1 MKAWLKYTLGFIVIV
16 VIAGAGFAW
25 WVYHKPH
32 RNINNEVAVKVPVNT
47 LLDAFKQNEKTASSQ
62 YNDKVLELS
71 GIVKE
76 ASKNEAGNWV
86 INIEN
91 DLHTGSITV
100 AFSALQDAVQP
111 FDSIVYKGICAG
123 YFPEDNNVV
132 INEAVLLFKGKTD
145 TTKRVTANV
154 EPVQKDTIVSF
165 STKKGSI
172 KFVSPTDA
180 DVSAI
185 NNEVSSKINGSG
197 EIRFS
202 LLFKGFQ
209 FKYAEMQT
217 HFNEEYV
224 ESEKYPRASFTGTIQ
239 NVKNIDLNKEGK
251 YSAKI
256 VGNLTMHGVTKP
268 VQTTATLNIRKGTIA
283 AAATMS
289 INMSDFKIDASAVTE
304 KVDLEINCNY
314 TQL

>member
-1 MKAWLKYTLGFIVIV
+1 MKAWLKYILGFIVIV

-111 FDSIVYKGICAG
+111 FDSIAYKGICAG

>member
-1 MKAWLKYTLGFIVIV
+1 MKAWIKYTIGFIVIV

-25 WVYHKPH
+25 WIYHKPQ
-32 RNINNEVAVKVPVNT
+32 RNINNEIAVKTETNA
-47 LLDAFKQNEKTASSQ
+47 LLDAFKQNEKTASTQ
-62 YNDKVLELS
+62 YTDKVLELS

-86 INIEN
+86 VNIEN
-91 DLHTGSITV
+91 DMHTGSITV
-100 AFSALQDAVQP
+100 AFSALQDQVQP
-111 FDSIVYKGICAG
+111 FDSITYKGICAG
-123 YFPEDNNVV
+123 YFPEENNIV
-132 INEAVLLFKGKTD
+132 INEAVLLFKGKMD
-145 TTKRVTANV
+145 TTKKVSANV
-154 EPVQKDTIVSF
+154 EPVQKDTIISF
-165 STKKGSI
+165 STKKGAI

-180 DVSAI
+180 DVNAV
-185 NNEVSSKINGSG
+185 NNEVSSKISATGD
-197 EIRFS
+197 IRFS

-224 ESEKYPRASFTGTIQ
+224 ESEKYPRASFAGTIQ
-239 NVKNIDLNKEGK
+239 NIKSIDFTKDGK
-251 YSAKI
+251 YTAKV
-256 VGNLTMHGVTKP
+256 VGTLTMHGVTKP
-268 VQTTATLNIRKGTIA
+268 VQTTATLNISKGKIA
-283 AAATMS
+283 ATATMS

>member
-1 MKAWLKYTLGFIVIV
+1 V

-32 RNINNEVAVKVPVNT
+32 RNINDEIAVKTETNA
-47 LLDAFKQNEKTASSQ
+47 LIDAFKQNEKTASAQ

-71 GIVKE
+71 GIVKD
-76 ASKNEAGNWV
+76 ASKNDAGNWV

-91 DLHTGSITV
+91 DAQTGSITV
-100 AFSALQDAVQP
+100 AFSALQNTVQP
-111 FDSIVYKGICAG
+111 FDSISYKGICAG

-145 TTKRVTANV
+145 TTKRVTANID
-154 EPVQKDTIVSF
+154 PVQKDTIVSF
-165 STKKGSI
+165 STKKGRI

-185 NNEVSSKINGSG
+185 NNEVSSKISATGD
-197 EIRFS
+197 IRFS

-217 HFNEEYV
+217 HFNEEYI

-239 NVKNIDLNKEGK
+239 NIKSIDLTKEGK
-251 YSAKI
+251 YTAKV
-256 VGNLTMHGVTKP
+256 VGTLTMHGVTKP
-268 VQTTATLNIRKGTIA
+268 VQTSATLVISKGKIAATATI
-283 AAATMS
+283 S

>member
-1 MKAWLKYTLGFIVIV
+1 MKAWLKYILGFIVIV

-32 RNINNEVAVKVPVNT
+32 RNINDEIAVKSETNV
-47 LLDAFKQNEKTASSQ
+47 LLDAFKQNEKTASAQ

-71 GIVKE
+71 GIVKD
-76 ASKNEAGNWV
+76 ASKNDAGNWV

-91 DLHTGSITV
+91 DAQTGSITV
-100 AFSALQDAVQP
+100 AFNALQDALQP
-111 FDSIVYKGICAG
+111 FDSIAYKGICAG

-132 INEAVLLFKGKTD
+132 INEAVLLFKGKID
-145 TTKRVTANV
+145 TTKRVTANI

-185 NNEVSSKINGSG
+185 NNEVSSKISATGD
-197 EIRFS
+197 IRFS

-239 NVKNIDLNKEGK
+239 NIKSIDFNKEGK
-251 YSAKI
+251 YTAKV
-256 VGNLTMHGVTKP
+256 VGTLTMHGVTKP
-268 VQTTATLNIRKGTIA
+268 VQTSAILTIGKGKIA
-283 AAATMS
+283 ATAAMS

>member
-1 MKAWLKYTLGFIVIV
+1 MKAWLKWSLGLII
-16 VIAGAGFAW
+16 IIGIMGGGFAW
-25 WVYHKPH
+25 WVYNKPH
-32 RNINNEVAVKVPVNT
+32 RNINNEIAVKVPVNT
-47 LLDAFKQNEKTASSQ
+47 LLDAFKQNENTASTQ
-62 YNDKVLELS
+62 YTDKVLALN

-86 INIEN
+86 VNIEN
-91 DLHTGSITV
+91 DAHTGSITV
-100 AFSALQDAVQP
+100 AFSALQDSLQP
-111 FDSIVYKGICAG
+111 FDSIAYKGICAG
-123 YFPEDNNVV
+123 YFPEDNNIV
-132 INEAVLLFKGKTD
+132 INEAVLLFKGKMD
-145 TTKRVTANV
+145 TTKTVQATPTPA
-154 EPVQKDTIVSF
+154 QKDALLTF

-185 NNEVSSKINGSG
+185 NNEVSSKISASG
-197 EIRFS
+197 DIRFS

-239 NVKNIDLNKEGK
+239 NMKSIDLSKEGK

-256 VGNLTMHGVTKP
+256 IGTLTMHGVTKP
-268 VQTTATLNIRKGTIA
+268 VQTTATLNISKGKIA
-283 AAATMS
+283 ATATMS

>member
-1 MKAWLKYTLGFIVIV
+1 MKAWLKFTLGFIVIV

-32 RNINNEVAVKVPVNT
+32 RDINNEIAVTVEAT
-47 LLDAFKQNEKTASSQ
+47 ALLDAFKQNEKTASAK

-86 INIEN
+86 VNIEN
-91 DLHTGSITV
+91 TTQTGSITV
-100 AFSALQDAVQP
+100 AFSALQDAIQP
-111 FDSIVYKGICAG
+111 FDSIAYKGICAG
-123 YFPEDNNVV
+123 YFPEDNSVV
-132 INEAVLLFKGKTD
+132 INEAVLLFKSKTD
-145 TTKRVTANV
+145 TTKKITVSV
-154 EPVQKDTIVSF
+154 EPVQKDSILNF
-165 STKKGSI
+165 STKKGSV
-172 KFVSPTDA
+172 KFVSPTDP

-185 NNEVSSKINGSG
+185 NNEVSSKINEAG

-239 NVKNIDLNKEGK
+239 NIKSIDLTKDGK
-251 YSAKI
+251 YTAKV
-256 VGNLTMHGVTKP
+256 VGTLTMHGVTKP
-268 VQTTATLNIRKGTIA
+268 VQTSATLNISKGKIT
-283 AAATMS
+283 AAAT
-289 INMSDFKIDASAVTE
+289 IGIILSDFNIDASAVTE

>member
-1 MKAWLKYTLGFIVIV
+1 MKAWLKYILGFIVIV

-32 RNINNEVAVKVPVNT
+32 RNINDEIAVKVATNA
-47 LLDAFKQNEKTASSQ
+47 LLDAFKQNEKKASSQ
-62 YNDKVLELS
+62 YNDKVVELS

-76 ASKNEAGNWV
+76 ASKNDAGNWV
-86 INIEN
+86 VNIEN
-91 DLHTGSITV
+91 DMHTGSITV

-111 FDSIVYKGICAG
+111 FDSIAYKGICAG
-123 YFPEDNNVV
+123 YFPEDNNIV

-145 TTKRVTANV
+145 TTKRVTANID
-154 EPVQKDTIVSF
+154 PVQKDTIVSF
-165 STKKGSI
+165 STKKGRI

-180 DVSAI
+180 DVSAV
-185 NNEVSSKINGSG
+185 NNEVSSKISATGD
-197 EIRFS
+197 IRFS

-217 HFNEEYV
+217 HFNEEYI

-239 NVKNIDLNKEGK
+239 NIKSIDLTKEGK
-251 YSAKI
+251 YTAKV
-256 VGNLTMHGVTKP
+256 VGTLTMHGVTKP
-268 VQTTATLNIRKGTIA
+268 VQTSATLHISKGKIA
-283 AAATMS
+283 ATATMS

>member
-1 MKAWLKYTLGFIVIV
+1 MKAWIKFTLGFIVIV

-32 RNINNEVAVKVPVNT
+32 RNINNEIAVKSETNA
-47 LLDAFKQNEKTASSQ
+47 LLDAFKQNEKKASSQ

-86 INIEN
+86 VNIEN
-91 DLHTGSITV
+91 DMHTGSITV

-111 FDSIVYKGICAG
+111 FDSIAYKGICAG
-123 YFPEDNNVV
+123 YFPEDNNIV

-145 TTKRVTANV
+145 TTKRVTANID
-154 EPVQKDTIVSF
+154 PVQKDTIVSF
-165 STKKGSI
+165 STKKGRI

-185 NNEVSSKINGSG
+185 NNEVSSKISATGD
-197 EIRFS
+197 IRFS

-217 HFNEEYV
+217 HFNEEYI

-239 NVKNIDLNKEGK
+239 NIKSIDLTKEGK
-251 YSAKI
+251 YTAKV
-256 VGNLTMHGVTKP
+256 VGTLTMHGVTKP
-268 VQTTATLNIRKGTIA
+268 VQTSATLVISKGKIAATATI
-283 AAATMS
+283 S

>member
-1 MKAWLKYTLGFIVIV
+1 MKAWLKYILGFIVIV

-32 RNINNEVAVKVPVNT
+32 RNINDEIAVKVATNA
-47 LLDAFKQNEKTASSQ
+47 LIDAFKQNEKTASAQ
-62 YNDKVLELS
+62 YNDKILELS
-71 GIVKE
+71 GIVKD
-76 ASKNEAGNWV
+76 ASKNDAGNWV

-91 DLHTGSITV
+91 DAQTGSITV
-100 AFSALQDAVQP
+100 AFSALQNTVQP
-111 FDSIVYKGICAG
+111 FDSISYKGICAG

-145 TTKRVTANV
+145 TTKRVTANID
-154 EPVQKDTIVSF
+154 PVQKDTIVSF
-165 STKKGSI
+165 STKKGRI

-185 NNEVSSKINGSG
+185 NNEVSSKISATGD
-197 EIRFS
+197 IRFS

-239 NVKNIDLNKEGK
+239 NIKSIDLSKEGK
-251 YSAKI
+251 YTAKV
-256 VGNLTMHGVTKP
+256 VGTLTMHGVTKP
-268 VQTTATLNIRKGTIA
+268 VQTSATLVISKGKIAATATI
-283 AAATMS
+283 S

>member
-1 MKAWLKYTLGFIVIV
+1 MKAWLKFTLGFIVIV

-32 RNINNEVAVKVPVNT
+32 RDINNEIAVKVEAT
-47 LLDAFKQNEKTASSQ
+47 ALLDAFKQNEKTASAK

-86 INIEN
+86 VNIEN
-91 DLHTGSITV
+91 RTQTGSITV
-100 AFSALQDAVQP
+100 AFSALQDAIQP
-111 FDSIVYKGICAG
+111 FDSIAYKGICAG
-123 YFPEDNNVV
+123 YFPEDNSVV
-132 INEAVLLFKGKTD
+132 INEAVLLFKSKTD
-145 TTKRVTANV
+145 TTKKITVSV
-154 EPVQKDTIVSF
+154 EPVQKDSILNF
-165 STKKGSI
+165 STKKGSV
-172 KFVSPTDA
+172 KFVSPTDP

-185 NNEVSSKINGSG
+185 NNEVSSKINGAG

-239 NVKNIDLNKEGK
+239 NIKSIDLTKDGK
-251 YSAKI
+251 YTAKV
-256 VGNLTMHGVTKP
+256 VGTLTMHGVTKP
-268 VQTTATLNIRKGTIA
+268 VQTSATLNISKGKIT
-283 AAATMS
+283 AAAT
-289 INMSDFKIDASAVTE
+289 IGIILSDFNIDASAVTE

>member
-1 MKAWLKYTLGFIVIV
+1 MKAWLKYILGFIVIV

-32 RNINNEVAVKVPVNT
+32 RNINDEIAVKVATNA
-47 LLDAFKQNEKTASSQ
+47 LIDAFKQNEKTASAQ

-71 GIVKE
+71 GIVKD
-76 ASKNEAGNWV
+76 ASKNDAGNWV

-91 DLHTGSITV
+91 DAQTGSITV
-100 AFSALQDAVQP
+100 AFSALQNTVQP
-111 FDSIVYKGICAG
+111 FDSISYKGICAG

-145 TTKRVTANV
+145 TTKRVTANIDL
-154 EPVQKDTIVSF
+154 VQKDTIVSF
-165 STKKGSI
+165 STKKGRI

-185 NNEVSSKINGSG
+185 NNEVSSKISATGD
-197 EIRFS
+197 IRFS

-239 NVKNIDLNKEGK
+239 NIKSIDLSKEGK
-251 YSAKI
+251 YTAKV
-256 VGNLTMHGVTKP
+256 VGTLTMHGVTKP
-268 VQTTATLNIRKGTIA
+268 VQTSATLVISKGKIAATATI
-283 AAATMS
+283 S

>member
-1 MKAWLKYTLGFIVIV
+1 MKAWIKYTIGFIVIV

-32 RNINNEVAVKVPVNT
+32 RNINDEIAVKT
-47 LLDAFKQNEKTASSQ
+47 ETHALLDAFKQNEKTASAQ

-86 INIEN
+86 VNIEN
-91 DLHTGSITV
+91 DVQTGSITV
-100 AFSALQDAVQP
+100 AFGALQDAIQP
-111 FDSIVYKGICAG
+111 FDSIAYKGICAG
-123 YFPEDNNVV
+123 YFPEDNNIV

-145 TTKRVTANV
+145 TTKKVSANV
-154 EPVQKDTIVSF
+154 ELVQKDTIISF

-172 KFVSPTDA
+172 KFISPTDA

-185 NNEVSSKINGSG
+185 NNEVSSKISATGD
-197 EIRFS
+197 IRFS
-202 LLFKGFQ
+202 ILFKGFQ

-239 NVKNIDLNKEGK
+239 NIKSIDLSKEGK
-251 YSAKI
+251 YTAKV
-256 VGNLTMHGVTKP
+256 VGTLTMHGVTKP
-268 VQTTATLNIRKGTIA
+268 VQTSATLVISKGKIAATATI
-283 AAATMS
+283 S

>member
-1 MKAWLKYTLGFIVIV
+1 MKAWIKFTLGFIVIV

-32 RNINNEVAVKVPVNT
+32 RNINNEIAVKSETNA

-62 YNDKVLELS
+62 YTDKVLELS
-71 GIVKE
+71 GIVKD

-86 INIEN
+86 VNIEN
-91 DLHTGSITV
+91 DTHTGSITV
-100 AFSALQDAVQP
+100 AFSALQDQLQP
-111 FDSIVYKGICAG
+111 FDSIAYKGICAG
-123 YFPEDNNVV
+123 YFPEDNNIV
-132 INEAVLLFKGKTD
+132 INEALLLFKGKTD
-145 TTKRVTANV
+145 TTKRVAASI
-154 EPVQKDTIVSF
+154 EPVQKDTIIGF

-172 KFVSPTDA
+172 RFVSPTDA

-185 NNEVSSKINGSG
+185 NNEVSSKINAAG

-217 HFNEEYV
+217 HFNEEYI

-239 NVKNIDLNKEGK
+239 NIKSIDLTKDGK
-251 YSAKI
+251 YTAKV
-256 VGNLTMHGVTKP
+256 VGTLTMHGVTKP
-268 VQTTATLNIRKGTIA
+268 VQTAATLNISKGKIA

>member
-1 MKAWLKYTLGFIVIV
+1 MKAWLKFTLGFIVIV

-32 RNINNEVAVKVPVNT
+32 RDINNEIAVKVEANA
-47 LLDAFKQNEKTASSQ
+47 LLDAFKQNEKTASAK

-86 INIEN
+86 VNIEN
-91 DLHTGSITV
+91 TTQTGSITV
-100 AFSALQDAVQP
+100 AFSALQDAIQP
-111 FDSIVYKGICAG
+111 FDSISYKGICAG
-123 YFPEDNNVV
+123 YFPEDNSVV
-132 INEAVLLFKGKTD
+132 VNEAVLLFKSKTD
-145 TTKRVTANV
+145 TTKKITASV
-154 EPVQKDTIVSF
+154 EPVQKDSILNF
-165 STKKGSI
+165 STKKGSV
-172 KFVSPTDA
+172 KFVSPTDP

-185 NNEVSSKINGSG
+185 NNEVSSKINGAG

-239 NVKNIDLNKEGK
+239 NIKSIDLTKDGK
-251 YSAKI
+251 YTAKV
-256 VGNLTMHGVTKP
+256 VGTLTMHGVTKP
-268 VQTTATLNIRKGTIA
+268 VQTSATLNISKGKIA
-283 AAATMS
+283 AAAT
-289 INMSDFKIDASAVTE
+289 IGIILSDFNIDASAVTE

-314 TQL
+314 SQL

>member
-1 MKAWLKYTLGFIVIV
+1 MKAWLKYILGFIVIV

-32 RNINNEVAVKVPVNT
+32 RNINDEIAVKSETNA
-47 LLDAFKQNEKTASSQ
+47 LLDAFKQNEKTASAQ

-71 GIVKE
+71 GIVKD
-76 ASKNEAGNWV
+76 ASKNDAGNWV

-91 DLHTGSITV
+91 DAQTGSITV
-100 AFSALQDAVQP
+100 AFSALQDSLQP
-111 FDSIVYKGICAG
+111 FDSISYKGICAG
-123 YFPEDNNVV
+123 YFPEDNNIV

-185 NNEVSSKINGSG
+185 NNEVSSKISATGD
-197 EIRFS
+197 IRFS

-239 NVKNIDLNKEGK
+239 NIKSIDFNKEGK
-251 YSAKI
+251 YTAKV
-256 VGNLTMHGVTKP
+256 VGTLTMHGVTKP
-268 VQTTATLNIRKGTIA
+268 VQTSATLTIGKGKIA
-283 AAATMS
+283 ATATMS

>member
-111 FDSIVYKGICAG
+111 FDSIAYKGICAG

-239 NVKNIDLNKEGK
+239 NIKSIDLNKEGK

-289 INMSDFKIDASAVTE
+289 ITMSDFKIDASAVTE

>member
-1 MKAWLKYTLGFIVIV
+1 MKAWLKWSLGLII
-16 VIAGAGFAW
+16 IIGIMGGGFAW
-25 WVYHKPH
+25 WVYNKPH
-32 RNINNEVAVKVPVNT
+32 RNINNEIAVKVPVNT
-47 LLDAFKQNEKTASSQ
+47 LLDAFKQNEKTASTQ
-62 YNDKVLELS
+62 YTDKILALN

-86 INIEN
+86 VNIEN
-91 DLHTGSITV
+91 DTHTGSITV
-100 AFSALQDAVQP
+100 AFSALQDSLQA
-111 FDSIVYKGICAG
+111 FDSIAFKGICAG
-123 YFPEDNNVV
+123 YFPEDNNIV
-132 INEAVLLFKGKTD
+132 INEAVLLFKGKMD
-145 TTKRVTANV
+145 TTKTVLATPTPA
-154 EPVQKDTIVSF
+154 QKDTLLTF

-185 NNEVSSKINGSG
+185 NNEVSSKISATGD
-197 EIRFS
+197 IRFS

-239 NVKNIDLNKEGK
+239 NMKSIDLSKEGK

-256 VGNLTMHGVTKP
+256 IGTLTMHGVTKP
-268 VQTTATLNIRKGTIA
+268 VQTTATLNISKGNIAATGTI
-283 AAATMS
+283 S
-289 INMSDFKIDASAVTE
+289 IIMSDFNIDASAVTE

>member
-32 RNINNEVAVKVPVNT
+32 RNINNEVAVKVSVNT

-71 GIVKE
+71 GIVNE

-111 FDSIVYKGICAG
+111 FDSIAYKGICAG

-154 EPVQKDTIVSF
+154 EPVQKDTIISF

-185 NNEVSSKINGSG
+185 NNEVSSKISATG

-239 NVKNIDLNKEGK
+239 NIKSIDLNKEGK

-289 INMSDFKIDASAVTE
+289 ITMSDFKIDASAVTE

>member
-1 MKAWLKYTLGFIVIV
+1 MKAWLKYTAGFIVIV

-32 RNINNEVAVKVPVNT
+32 RDINNEIAVKVEANA
-47 LLDAFKQNEKTASSQ
+47 LLDAFKQNEKTASAK

-86 INIEN
+86 VNIEN
-91 DLHTGSITV
+91 TTQTGSITV
-100 AFSALQDAVQP
+100 AFSALQDAIQP
-111 FDSIVYKGICAG
+111 FDSISYKGICAG
-123 YFPEDNNVV
+123 YFPEDNSVV
-132 INEAVLLFKGKTD
+132 VNEAVLLFKSKTD
-145 TTKRVTANV
+145 TTKKITASV
-154 EPVQKDTIVSF
+154 EPVQKDSILNF
-165 STKKGSI
+165 STKKGSV
-172 KFVSPTDA
+172 KFVSPTDP

-185 NNEVSSKINGSG
+185 NNEVSSKINGAG

-224 ESEKYPRASFTGTIQ
+224 ESEKYPRASFAGTIQ
-239 NVKNIDLNKEGK
+239 NIKSIDFTKDGK
-251 YSAKI
+251 YTAKV
-256 VGNLTMHGVTKP
+256 VGTLTMHGVTKP
-268 VQTTATLNIRKGTIA
+268 VQTTATLNISKGKIA
-283 AAATMS
+283 ATATMS

>member
-1 MKAWLKYTLGFIVIV
+1 MKAWLKWSLGLIVI
-16 VIAGAGFAW
+16 IGIMGGGFAW
-25 WVYHKPH
+25 WVYNKPH
-32 RNINNEVAVKVPVNT
+32 RNINNEVAVKVSVNT
-47 LLDAFKQNEKTASSQ
+47 LLDAFKQNEKTASTQ
-62 YNDKVLELS
+62 YTDKVLELS

-76 ASKNEAGNWV
+76 ASKNEAGKWV
-86 INIEN
+86 VNIEN
-91 DLHTGSITV
+91 GAHTGSITV
-100 AFSALQDAVQP
+100 AFSALQDSLQP
-111 FDSIVYKGICAG
+111 FDSIAYKGICAG
-123 YFPEDNNVV
+123 YFPEDNNIV
-132 INEAVLLFKGKTD
+132 INEAVLLFKGKTE
-145 TTKRVTANV
+145 TTKTVVQTVTTL
-154 EPVQKDTIVSF
+154 QKDTLLNF

-185 NNEVSSKINGSG
+185 NNEVSSKISATG

-224 ESEKYPRASFTGTIQ
+224 ESEKYPRASFAGTIQ
-239 NVKNIDLNKEGK
+239 NIKSIDLSKDGM

-256 VGNLTMHGVTKP
+256 VGTVTMHGVTKP
-268 VQTTATLNIRKGTIA
+268 VKTTATLNINKGSIA
-283 AAATMS
+283 ATATIS
-289 INMSDFKIDASAVTE
+289 IIMSDFNIDASAVTE

>member
-1 MKAWLKYTLGFIVIV
+1 MKAWLKFTLGFIVIV

-32 RNINNEVAVKVPVNT
+32 RDINNEIAVKVEAT
-47 LLDAFKQNEKTASSQ
+47 ALLDAFKQNEKTASAK

-86 INIEN
+86 VNIEN
-91 DLHTGSITV
+91 TTQTGSITV
-100 AFSALQDAVQP
+100 AFSPLQDAIQP
-111 FDSIVYKGICAG
+111 FDSIAYKGICAG
-123 YFPEDNNVV
+123 YFPEDNSVV
-132 INEAVLLFKGKTD
+132 INEAVLLFKSKTD
-145 TTKRVTANV
+145 TTKKITVSI
-154 EPVQKDTIVSF
+154 EPVQKDSILNF
-165 STKKGSI
+165 STKKGSV
-172 KFVSPTDA
+172 KFVSPTDP

-185 NNEVSSKINGSG
+185 NNEVSSKINEAG

-239 NVKNIDLNKEGK
+239 NIKSIDLTKDGK
-251 YSAKI
+251 YTAKV
-256 VGNLTMHGVTKP
+256 VGTLTMHGVTKP
-268 VQTTATLNIRKGTIA
+268 VQTSATLNISKGKIT
-283 AAATMS
+283 AAAT
-289 INMSDFKIDASAVTE
+289 IGIILSDFNIDASAVTE

>member
-1 MKAWLKYTLGFIVIV
+1 MKAWLKYILGFIVIV

-32 RNINNEVAVKVPVNT
+32 RNINDEIAVKVATNA
-47 LLDAFKQNEKTASSQ
+47 LIDAFKQNEKTASAQ

-71 GIVKE
+71 GIVKD
-76 ASKNEAGNWV
+76 ASKNDAGNWV

-91 DLHTGSITV
+91 DAQTGSITV
-100 AFSALQDAVQP
+100 AFSALQNTVQP
-111 FDSIVYKGICAG
+111 FDSISYKGICAG

-145 TTKRVTANV
+145 TTKRVTANID
-154 EPVQKDTIVSF
+154 PVQKDTIVSF
-165 STKKGSI
+165 STKKGRI

-185 NNEVSSKINGSG
+185 NNEVSSKISATGD
-197 EIRFS
+197 IRFS

-239 NVKNIDLNKEGK
+239 NIKSIDFNKEGK
-251 YSAKI
+251 YTAKV
-256 VGNLTMHGVTKP
+256 VGTLTMHGVTKP
-268 VQTTATLNIRKGTIA
+268 VQTSATLIIGKGKIA
-283 AAATMS
+283 ATATMS